1 MRALK
6 EATLYTMKTISGA
19 RGTVRLTAV
28 FLILALAAIV
38 LAVAAENAGD
48 AATRTGTFKLAR
60 EAHMDVCLQ
69 KKGDNRRMGKIKS
82 AHWKCVH
89 ACWHVF
95 VPQLASSELSWQ
107 SLSPSQM

>member
-6 EATLYTMKTISGA
+6 EATLYTVKTISGA

-69 KKGDNRRMGKIKS
+69 KKRRQQKDG
-82 AHWKCVH
+82 
-89 ACWHVF
+89 
-95 VPQLASSELSWQ
+95 ED
-107 SLSPSQM
+107 